1 MSDAKH
7 GVGTSSIC
15 EMVPVLLQF
24 FNVFSVDPLLQPA
37 LSSPLNISWCLCHP
51 FCLSITCHFNHWL
64 VPLVCQLPDAR
75 DYISGLPE
83 LRGTKAGV
91 HWMPAGEWLT
101 GAHTFPW
108 GGGDMWSEVII
119 VLKANDIL
127 ICHCVCE
134 ANISFHIVSG
144 GIVKLLYHSTFEETP
159 HINLIKLLQVLNSLW
174 MQIKTSMEKCRV
186 GCQHDDGKIVS
197 LWG

>member
-7 GVGTSSIC
+7 GVGASSIC

-37 LSSPLNISWCLCHP
+37 LSSALNISWCLCHP

-75 DYISGLPE
+75 DYVSGLPE

-91 HWMPAGEWLT
+91 HWMPTGEWLT
-101 GAHTFPW
+101 GAHKFPW
-108 GGGDMWSEVII
+108 GGGDMWSEAII
-119 VLKANDIL
+119 ALQANDIL

-134 ANISFHIVSG
+134 VNISFHLVSG
-144 GIVKLLYHSTFEETP
+144 DIMKLLYHSTFQRTP